1 MQLYKYSENNNLQ
14 QTINKVLDTKTDSVL
29 VSWIQENEGDK
40 EYSVEEP
47 ILIRFIYYTL

>member
-40 EYSVEEP
+40 EYSV
-47 ILIRFIYYTL
+47 